1 MVRRLVRGLHFD
13 NHYSRIEISYTM
25 QLILNLEIYLQLGGG
40 EEEFG
45 YIMFLYVG
53 DST

>member
-1 MVRRLVRGLHFD
+1 
-13 NHYSRIEISYTM
+13 M